1 MTPGPGPGAD
11 LARENAKLR
20 KINAALMSRVER
32 AMDQPSNAFSL
43 FEAAIALDNRVRQ
56 RTAELQD
63 ALHSVERSNAALKAA
78 KSRADQANA
87 FKSTFLAFVGHDLLQ
102 PLNAAK
108 LSLSALMELDAS
120 PLGASLVG
128 QVDRALASLED
139 LIRTLLDLSRLEAG
153 AMLPDVGAFEVERV
167 IGPLRQEFGPLARA
181 RGLALTVRPSDA
193 VVQSDPLMLRR
204 ILQNLLNNAL
214 RYTESGGV
222 LLGCRRRGGML
233 RIEVVDTGPGI
244 PDDRREA
251 VFQEFQRDAVAG
263 AEHGGFGLGLSIVRR
278 LALALDHAI
287 DLASRP
293 GRGSR
298 FAVSVPLAARRPGPA
313 AAPPGYGLDS
323 AQVLVIEDEPAVAQ
337 SMRALLERWSCRVVT
352 AASGAEACAALRAD
366 GARPDLIIADLH
378 LDGGELGFDAIGAVQ
393 REVAGPVPAFVL
405 TADCSPGTAAAAAA
419 RGIELMRKPVKPAEL
434 RSLMA
439 HLLA

>member
-1 MTPGPGPGAD
+1 MTPGPACDAD

-43 FEAAIALDNRVRQ
+43 FEAAIALDNRVRR
-56 RTAELQD
+56 RTAELHD
-63 ALHSVERSNAALKAA
+63 ALHSVERSNVALKAA

-128 QVDRALASLED
+128 QVDRALASLA
-139 LIRTLLDLSRLEAG
+139 TLEPEWAG
-153 AMLPDVGAFEVERV
+153 AMLPDVGAFEIERV

-181 RGLALTVRPSDA
+181 RGLTLTVLPSEA

-214 RYTESGGV
+214 RYTEAGGV
-222 LLGCRRRGGML
+222 LLGCRRRGELL

-251 VFQEFQRDAVAG
+251 IFQEFQRDAVSG

-298 FAVSVPLAARRPGPA
+298 FAVSVPLAAQRS
-313 AAPPGYGLDS
+313 APPGHPAALPGDRLAA
-323 AQVLVIEDEPAVAQ
+323 AQGLVIEDEPAVAQ
-337 SMRALLERWSCRVVT
+337 SMRSLLERWSCRVVT

-378 LDGGELGFDAIGAVQ
+378 LAGGELGFDAIGAVR

-405 TADCSPGTAAAAAA
+405 TTDCSPGTAAAAAA
-419 RGIELMRKPVKPAEL
+419 RGVELMRKPVRPAEL
-434 RSLMA
+434 RSRMA